1 MQTPTDI
8 RATLRAA
15 ADLLARVKPIDMN
28 VGDDP
33 HGLAAQ
39 CRALA
44 DASPTVAELIHM
56 VDLDHRV
63 HFTDAD
69 GVEWMI
75 VKYGRSGDVAFL
87 FRAGD
92 ELGHGFIKPSDFGR
106 PATLVEVTP

>member
-44 DASPTVAELIHM
+44 DASPTVA
-56 VDLDHRV
+56 
-63 HFTDAD
+63 
-69 GVEWMI
+69 
-75 VKYGRSGDVAFL
+75 FL